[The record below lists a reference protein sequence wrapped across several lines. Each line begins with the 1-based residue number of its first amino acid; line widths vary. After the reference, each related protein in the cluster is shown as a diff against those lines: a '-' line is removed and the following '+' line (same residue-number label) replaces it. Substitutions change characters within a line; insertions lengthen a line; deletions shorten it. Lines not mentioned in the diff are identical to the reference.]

1 MGSRSSLIARLNSQA
16 ASQGISGPLW
26 FAFSQEFGLALAS
39 WLNAGDYAI
48 VPGGSAPFGKAEP
61 IQVTGGVSLR
71 VQTLASVGSPFG
83 ASGPLGINTES
94 AILGALRFFPLTLK
108 PIGSGVG
115 SGVGLILPT
124 GKFTSPLGPLGG
136 YLTSRVGTLSGPVG
150 KSWLL
155 GLGARLESGLA
166 LSGTAAVIGKP
177 LPSPAAVIVSVGVV
191 CPL

>member
-1 MGSRSSLIARLNSQA
+1 MRSSLIARLNSQA

-39 WLNAGDYAI
+39 WLNAGSYSP
-48 VPGGSAPFGKAEP
+48 VPGGFVRGQP
-61 IQVTGGVSLR
+61 IQVTGGVLMQTLR
-71 VQTLASVGSPFG
+71 VPSVGSV
-83 ASGPLGINTES
+83 AVGPLGINTDG

-115 SGVGLILPT
+115 SGAGLILPT

-136 YLTSRVGTLSGPVG
+136 YLVSRVSSVSGPVG
-150 KSWLL
+150 KAWLL
-155 GLGARLESGLA
+155 DLGTRLELGLA
-166 LSGTAAVIGKP
+166 LSGTAAVIGTP

>member
-1 MGSRSSLIARLNSQA
+1 MRSSLIARLNSQA

-39 WLNAGDYAI
+39 WLNAGSYSP
-48 VPGGSAPFGKAEP
+48 VPGGGFVRGQP
-61 IQVTGGVSLR
+61 IQVTGGVLMQTLR
-71 VQTLASVGSPFG
+71 VRVPSVGSV
-83 ASGPLGINTES
+83 ASGPLGINTDG
-94 AILGALRFFPLTLK
+94 AILGALRFFPFVLK

-115 SGVGLILPT
+115 SGQGLILPT

-136 YLTSRVGTLSGPVG
+136 YLVSRVSSVSGPVG

-155 GLGARLESGLA
+155 DLGTRLESGLA
-166 LSGTAAVIGKP
+166 LSGTATVIGTP

>member
-1 MGSRSSLIARLNSQA
+1 MSLIARLNSQA

-39 WLNAGDYAI
+39 WLNAGSYSP
-48 VPGGSAPFGKAEP
+48 VPGGGFVRGQP
-61 IQVTGGVSLR
+61 IQVTGGVLMQTLR
-71 VQTLASVGSPFG
+71 VSSVGGPFG
-83 ASGPLGINTES
+83 AVGPLGIKTDG
-94 AILGALRFFPLTLK
+94 AIIGALRFFPLTLK

-115 SGVGLILPT
+115 SGAGVILPT

-136 YLTSRVGTLSGPVG
+136 YLVSRVSSVSGPVG

-155 GLGARLESGLA
+155 DLGTRLESGLA
-166 LSGTAAVIGKP
+166 LSGTATCFAIGTP

>member
-48 VPGGSAPFGKAEP
+48 VRGGSAPFGAERAEP

-71 VQTLASVGSPFG
+71 VSSVGSPFG

-94 AILGALRFFPLTLK
+94 AILGALSFFPLTLK
-108 PIGSGVG
+108 PIGSGLG
-115 SGVGLILPT
+115 LGQGLILPT

-136 YLTSRVGTLSGPVG
+136 YLTSRVGALSGPVG

>member
-1 MGSRSSLIARLNSQA
+1 MSLIARLNAQA

-61 IQVTGGVSLR
+61 IQVTGGVLMQTLR
-71 VQTLASVGSPFG
+71 VSSVGNV
-83 ASGPLGINTES
+83 AVGPLGIKTDG
-94 AILGALRFFPLTLK
+94 AIIGALRFFPFVLK
-108 PIGSGVG
+108 PIGSGLG
-115 SGVGLILPT
+115 LGQGLILPT

-136 YLTSRVGTLSGPVG
+136 YLVSRVSSVSGPVG
-150 KSWLL
+150 KAWLL
-155 GLGARLESGLA
+155 DLGTRLELGMA
-166 LSGTAAVIGKP
+166 LSGTATVIGTP

>member
-1 MGSRSSLIARLNSQA
+1 MSLIARLNAQA

-39 WLNAGDYAI
+39 WLNAGDYSP
-48 VPGGSAPFGKAEP
+48 VPGGFVRGQP
-61 IQVTGGVSLR
+61 IQVTGGVLM
-71 VQTLASVGSPFG
+71 QTLRISSVGG
-83 ASGPLGINTES
+83 VAVGPLGIKTDG
-94 AILGALRFFPLTLK
+94 AIIGALRFFPFALK

-115 SGVGLILPT
+115 SGAGLILPT

-136 YLTSRVGTLSGPVG
+136 YLVSRVSSVSGPVG
-150 KSWLL
+150 KAWLL
-155 GLGARLESGLA
+155 DLGARLELGLA
-166 LSGTAAVIGKP
+166 LSGTATVIGTP